1 MASRRWMQIAV
12 LAIGVFAAFAV
23 ACSSSEG
30 DATVGDG
37 ADAPGAATVAA
48 SGGGNASGGGSLEL
62 DCERGGYPCSWNDAD
77 PAATE
82 RTDYLLAFSSL
93 LLTTGAT
100 AEEIANRLEAAPGV
114 AEVAYD
120 PISVRFRVDG
130 AVPVFVYVDPTEG
143 GLIESSIPA
152 LDMSPRGDSATPA
165 FQGATFS
172 GCSAGEDRADGA
184 RGPVGKT
191 GEPKK
196 ALILGP
202 WKWQMTWDVETL
214 ESFLKLGK
222 SDYEQP
228 GGGVDIVMSNSDLP
242 SAFGSGNDAVRLEHF
257 CGWEGYD
264 TVILKTHGRTI
275 CDGGNC
281 HTSLS
286 VGRFQESEADLR
298 AYAGGATGV
307 TFGTSS
313 YGNLESSLSPS
324 EVTSCIARLEVAG
337 QDDVSDPTVAD
348 DCLERLPTGGH
359 MEVTTDFFRANYSG
373 GLKDRM
379 LFFSACQGM
388 KEGDLATALRGSGDS
403 SGVILGFD
411 KIIQTSVSNR
421 VLEQFAEWV
430 GTGRAIDQKALDQ
443 LNDLVD
449 DYGAQADITGQIEGE
464 FSLEEMADLVPD
476 GSEVTRGADIVSLHT
491 KYRGPELEDGGA
503 VDIDGMPGDGDDDRL
518 KFAARLTGVGDEGPD
533 EYPIEILMDGRTLT
547 IEDVDWR
554 RSNEQEG
561 TFDAEIVAEV
571 GGDLPPGVPIDL
583 EIRTVLPDAGGAV
596 SRWEYEEIEIGSPGA
611 VISVG
616 GQTWE
621 FQLADIFGGCILF
634 ADGIS
639 TGGAVDGDW
648 ALASFSADLRTYGG
662 ELTVDDPAGNQKWM
676 AASERSGMTT
686 LHLVPDGHSQIDDIT
701 FEGNTISGSATFID
715 TVAFVRA
722 EFENSAHPSPV
733 QGTFEV
739 TCTDSVDAI
748 GQ

>member
-1 MASRRWMQIAV
+1 MRTWLGLVLLIALIGAACGRGGDSDADQTATPGGLSGSR
-12 LAIGVFAAFAV
+12 G
-23 ACSSSEG
+23 SDSTEG
-30 DATVGDG
+30 DA
-37 ADAPGAATVAA
+37 PI
-48 SGGGNASGGGSLEL
+48 EL
-62 DCERGGYPCSWNDAD
+62 DCDRGGYPCAWDEVD
-77 PAATE
+77 PAAVV
-82 RTDYLLAFSSL
+82 RTDQLLAFSSL
-93 LLTTGAT
+93 LLTEGAS
-100 AEEIANRLEAAPGV
+100 AEEIATRLEGAAGV

-120 PISVRFRVDG
+120 PITVRFRVDG

-143 GLIESSIPA
+143 GLIESSIPT
-152 LDMSPRGDSATPA
+152 LDMSPRGHSASPA
-165 FQGATFS
+165 QGATFS
-172 GCSAGEDRADGA
+172 GCSAGEDRADGE

-202 WKWQMTWDVETL
+202 WKWQMTWDVDTL
-214 ESFLKLGK
+214 ESLLKLGK

-228 GGGVDIVMSNSDLP
+228 GGSVDIVMSRTDLP

-313 YGNLESSLSPS
+313 YGNLESSLSPA
-324 EVTSCIARLEVAG
+324 EVKTCIARLEIAG

-348 DCLERLPTGGH
+348 DCLEKLPTGGH

-388 KEGDLATALRGSGDS
+388 KEGDLASALRGTGDS

-430 GTGRAIDQKALDQ
+430 GTGRAIDKKALAQ

-449 DYGAQADITGQIEGE
+449 DYGAQANVAGQIEGE
-464 FSLEEMADLVPD
+464 FSLEELADLVPD
-476 GSEVTRGADIVSLHT
+476 GSEVTRGADIVSLHP
-491 KYRGPELEDGGA
+491 KFRGPELEDGGT
-503 VDIDGMPGDGDDDRL
+503 VKIDGMPGDDEDDKL
-518 KFAARLTGVGDEGPD
+518 KLAARLTGVSEEGPD
-533 EYPIEILMDGRTLT
+533 AYPIELRLDGRKLNL
-547 IEDVDWR
+547 EDYDWKR
-554 RSNEQEG
+554 GEPDG
-561 TFDAEIVAEV
+561 TFDVELVAEV
-571 GGDLPPGVPIDL
+571 GGDLVPGMPVDL
-583 EIRTVLPDAGGAV
+583 EIRTVLPNAGGAI
-596 SRWEYEEIEIGSPGA
+596 SRWEYEQIKIGSPGA

-621 FQLADIFGGCILF
+621 FQLDEFFGGCAASSNNVIV
-634 ADGIS
+634 A
-639 TGGAVDGDW
+639 GAVDGDYQ
-648 ALASFSADLRTYGG
+648 LASFSGDLRVEGG
-662 ELTVDDPAGNQKWM
+662 ELTVTDPAGEQSWM
-676 AASERSGMTT
+676 AASDRAGMTVF
-686 LHLVPDGHSQIDDIT
+686 HLVPEGDSQIDDIT
-701 FEGNTISGSATFID
+701 FDGNTISGGATFID
-715 TVAFVRA
+715 TDAFRA
-722 EFENSAHPSPV
+722 AWSNKEPYPGGVE
-733 QGTFEV
+733 GTFEI
-739 TCTDSVDAI
+739 TCTESVD
-748 GQ
+748 GVGP